1 MNLRKKLAVLTFLSL
16 CTISY
21 SEGKFALEDVLE
33 RAKTSNRQVK
43 AQKLSTEARREKK
56 EKAWKNLVLPPVN
69 LSNEDDWDIVKEY
82 GVGLEEFN
90 VHIPIFTGGRHLN
103 TYKKASAQYE
113 IAKRENSLVEM
124 SAQEEA
130 VAAYFAALN
139 AKKQREITENAIEA
153 LEKQKERISDLYNNG
168 KMVPKS
174 ELLKIEADIEN
185 NKGINLENIH
195 NENVYLGE
203 LAKLLSYPID
213 SRLDIE
219 DFDPESYI
227 ESKANLEGG
236 IEKKVDDTILGEREK
251 LKVDSAAYDVKIAK
265 ADLYPTIYTKYVYN
279 YREKNETTGRL
290 DKVNDSHWEVGFRW
304 ILTWGADLD
313 NVKASQ
319 YEYER
324 AKIEFEDNM
333 QGISLEMK
341 NKLSE
346 MKALYGKTLA
356 MKKRVDYLS
365 ENMEIDNMRYEN
377 DLLTT
382 FDYLNSVNS
391 FRVAQEEYYKLQRG
405 LVLSVIEY
413 ENLYR

>member
-1 MNLRKKLAVLTFLSL
+1 MGLAAFLAI
-16 CTISY
+16 CTVSY
-21 SEGKFALEDVLE
+21 SESNFSLDDVLE

-43 AQKLSTEARREKK
+43 AQQMSTEARREKK
-56 EKAWKNLVLPPVN
+56 ERAWKHLVLPAVS

-82 GVGLEEFN
+82 GVGLEEFS
-90 VHIPIFTGGRHLN
+90 VHIPIFTGGRNLN
-103 TYKKASAQYE
+103 TYKKAKTQYE
-113 IAKRENSLVEM
+113 IAQKEDSLVAM
-124 SAQEEA
+124 DAQEKA
-130 VAAYFAALN
+130 VATYFAALN
-139 AKKQREITENAIEA
+139 AKKQREITENTIEA
-153 LEKQKERISDLYNNG
+153 LEKQKERVSDLYHNG

-185 NKGINLENIH
+185 NRGINLENIH
-195 NENVYLGE
+195 NENSYLGE

-219 DFDPESYI
+219 DFDPEKYI
-227 ESKANLEGG
+227 KDKATLENESKKSVES
-236 IEKKVDDTILGEREK
+236 TILGEREK
-251 LKVDSAAYDVKIAK
+251 LKLDSAAYDVKIAK
-265 ADLYPTIYTKYVYN
+265 ADLYPTIYTKYKYN

-290 DKVNDSHWEVGFRW
+290 DKVNNSEWELGFRW
-304 ILTWGADLD
+304 VLSWGADLD

-346 MKALYGKTLA
+346 IKALYGKTLS

-365 ENMEIDNMRYEN
+365 ENMEIDDMRYEN

-391 FRVAQEEYYKLQRG
+391 FRLAQEQYYSLQRE

>member
-1 MNLRKKLAVLTFLSL
+1 MGLAAFLTL
-16 CTISY
+16 CTVSY
-21 SEGKFALEDVLE
+21 SENNFSLDDVLE

-43 AQKLSTEARREKK
+43 AQQMSTEAKREKK
-56 EKAWKNLVLPPVN
+56 ERAWKHLVTPAVN

-82 GVGLEEFN
+82 GVGLEKLE
-90 VHIPIFTGGRHLN
+90 VHIPIFTGGKNLN
-103 TYKKASAQYE
+103 TYKKAKTQYE
-113 IAKRENSLVEM
+113 IAQRENNLVEM
-124 SAQEEA
+124 NVQEEA
-130 VAAYFAALN
+130 VATYFAVLN
-139 AKKQREITENAIEA
+139 AKKQREITENTIEA
-153 LEKQKERISDLYNNG
+153 LEKQKERISDLYHNG

-185 NKGINLENIH
+185 NKGINLQNIH
-195 NENVYLGE
+195 NENSYLGE

-213 SRLDIE
+213 SKLDIE
-219 DFDPESYI
+219 DFDPEKYI
-227 ESKANLEGG
+227 KDKVTLEK
-236 IEKKVDDTILGEREK
+236 EAKKSVEGTILGEREK
-251 LKVDSAAYDVKIAK
+251 LKLDSAAYDVKIAK
-265 ADLYPTIYTKYVYN
+265 ADLYPIIYTKYTYN
-279 YREKNETTGRL
+279 YREKNEITGRL
-290 DKVNDSHWEVGFRW
+290 DKVNDSEWELGFRW
-304 ILTWGADLD
+304 ILSWGADLD

-324 AKIEFEDNM
+324 AKLEFEDNM

-346 MKALYGKTLA
+346 IKALYGKTLS

-365 ENMEIDNMRYEN
+365 ENMEIDDMRYEN

-391 FRVAQEEYYKLQRG
+391 FRLAQEQYYSLQRE
-405 LVLSVIEY
+405 LVFSVIEY

>member
-1 MNLRKKLAVLTFLSL
+1 MGLAAFLAIY
-16 CTISY
+16 TASY
-21 SEGKFALEDVLE
+21 SESNFSLDDVLE

-43 AQKLSTEARREKK
+43 AQQMSTEARREKK
-56 EKAWKNLVLPPVN
+56 ERAWKHLVLPAVS

-82 GVGLEEFN
+82 GVGLEEFS
-90 VHIPIFTGGRHLN
+90 VHIPIFTGGRNLN
-103 TYKKASAQYE
+103 TYKKAKTQYE
-113 IAKRENSLVEM
+113 IAERENSLVEM
-124 SAQEEA
+124 NAQEEA
-130 VAAYFAALN
+130 VATYFAVLN
-139 AKKQREITENAIEA
+139 AKKQREITENTIEA
-153 LEKQKERISDLYNNG
+153 LEKQKERVSDLYHNG

-185 NKGINLENIH
+185 NRGINLENIH
-195 NENVYLGE
+195 NENSYLGE

-213 SRLDIE
+213 SKLDIE
-219 DFDPESYI
+219 DFDPEKYI
-227 ESKANLEGG
+227 KDKATLEG
-236 IEKKVDDTILGEREK
+236 EAKKSVEGTILGEREK
-251 LKVDSAAYDVKIAK
+251 LKLDSAAYDVKIAK
-265 ADLYPTIYTKYVYN
+265 ADLYPTIYTKYTYN

-290 DKVNDSHWEVGFRW
+290 DKVNDSEWELGFRW
-304 ILTWGADLD
+304 VLSWGADLD

-346 MKALYGKTLA
+346 IKALYGKTLS

-365 ENMEIDNMRYEN
+365 ENMEIDDMRYEN

-391 FRVAQEEYYKLQRG
+391 FRLAQEQYYSLQRE

>member
-1 MNLRKKLAVLTFLSL
+1 MGLAAFLTL
-16 CTISY
+16 CTVSY
-21 SEGKFALEDVLE
+21 SENNFSLDDVLE

-43 AQKLSTEARREKK
+43 AQQMSTEAKRERK
-56 EKAWKNLVLPPVN
+56 ERAWKHLVTPAVN

-82 GVGLEEFN
+82 GVGLEKLE
-90 VHIPIFTGGRHLN
+90 VRIPIFAGGKNLN
-103 TYKKASAQYE
+103 TYKKAKTQYE
-113 IAKRENSLVEM
+113 IAQRENNLAEM
-124 SAQEEA
+124 NAQEEA
-130 VAAYFAALN
+130 IGTYFAVLN
-139 AKKQREITENAIEA
+139 AKKQREITENTIEA
-153 LEKQKERISDLYNNG
+153 LEKQKERISDLYHNG

-185 NKGINLENIH
+185 NKGINLQNIH
-195 NENVYLGE
+195 NENSYLGE

-213 SRLDIE
+213 SKLYIE
-219 DFDPESYI
+219 DFDPEKYI
-227 ESKANLEGG
+227 KDKATLEN
-236 IEKKVDDTILGEREK
+236 EAKKSVERTILGEREK
-251 LKVDSAAYDVKIAK
+251 LKLDSAAYDIKIAK
-265 ADLYPTIYTKYVYN
+265 ADLYPLIYTKYTYN
-279 YREKNETTGRL
+279 YREKDEITGRL
-290 DKVNDSHWEVGFRW
+290 DKVNDSEWEIGFRW
-304 ILTWGADLD
+304 ILSWGADLD
-313 NVKASQ
+313 NVRASQ

-324 AKIEFEDNM
+324 AKLEFEDNM

-346 MKALYGKTLA
+346 IKALYGKTLS

-365 ENMEIDNMRYEN
+365 ENMEIDDMRYEN

-391 FRVAQEEYYKLQRG
+391 FRLAQEQYYSLQRE

>member
-1 MNLRKKLAVLTFLSL
+1 MIGLAAFLAI
-16 CTISY
+16 CTASY
-21 SEGKFALEDVLE
+21 SESNFSLDDVLE

-43 AQKLSTEARREKK
+43 AQQMSTEARREKK
-56 EKAWKNLVLPPVN
+56 ERAWKHLVLPAVN

-82 GVGLEEFN
+82 GVGLDEFS
-90 VHIPIFTGGRHLN
+90 VHIPIFMGGKNLN
-103 TYKKASAQYE
+103 TYKKAKTQYE
-113 IAKRENSLVEM
+113 IAQRENSLVEM

-130 VAAYFAALN
+130 VATYFAALN
-139 AKKQREITENAIEA
+139 AKKQREITENTIEA
-153 LEKQKERISDLYNNG
+153 LEKQKERVSDLYHNG

-185 NKGINLENIH
+185 NRGINLENIH
-195 NENVYLGE
+195 NENSYLGE

-213 SRLDIE
+213 SKLDIE
-219 DFDPESYI
+219 DFDPEKYI
-227 ESKANLEGG
+227 KDKASLENESKKSVES
-236 IEKKVDDTILGEREK
+236 TILGEREK
-251 LKVDSAAYDVKIAK
+251 LKLDSAAYDVKIAK
-265 ADLYPTIYTKYVYN
+265 ADLYPVIYTKYKYD

-290 DKVNDSHWEVGFRW
+290 EKVNDSEWGIGFRW
-304 ILTWGADLD
+304 VLSWGADLD

-324 AKIEFEDNM
+324 AKLEFEDNM

-346 MKALYGKTLA
+346 IKALYGKTLS

-365 ENMEIDNMRYEN
+365 ENMEIDDMRYEN

-391 FRVAQEEYYKLQRG
+391 FRLAQEQYYSLQRE
-405 LVLSVIEY
+405 LVLAVIEY